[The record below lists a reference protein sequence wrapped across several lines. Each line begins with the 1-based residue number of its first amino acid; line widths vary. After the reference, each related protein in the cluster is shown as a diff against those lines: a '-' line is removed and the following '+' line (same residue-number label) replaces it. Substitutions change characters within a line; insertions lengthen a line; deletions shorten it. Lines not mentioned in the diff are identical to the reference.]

1 MIPRFV
7 ESSIAGL
14 PAMDLIL
21 DEEVKG
27 RLFLK
32 NDLLSPQKYILEK
45 VVDPRY
51 RIISPLQVHG
61 NVILTDG
68 PSLPDRPEGDGILL
82 TKGDTVASIQ
92 VADCFPVLIS
102 SGAGT
107 PWRLALHSG
116 FKGTIENIVASG
128 LEIARVKLNVDTKNS
143 FAWIGPGIGPCC
155 YGRKLDDPW
164 TQKAMKTIG
173 YKFFSVDGNVV
184 FFDLPCLICHQL
196 MELGIPSEN
205 IVSCPDCT
213 SCREDK
219 FFSYRK
225 GWQKERMVLLTYF

>member
-1 MIPRFV
+1 
-7 ESSIAGL
+7 
-14 PAMDLIL
+14 MDLIL

-61 NVILTDG
+61 NTVLTDG
-68 PSLPDRPEGDGILL
+68 PFLPDRPEGDGIFL
-82 TKGDTVASIQ
+82 TEGDIVASIQ
-92 VADCFPVLIS
+92 VADCFPVLLS
-102 SGAGT
+102 NGSGA

-128 LEIARVKLNVDTKNS
+128 WESARLKLKIDPQNA

-155 YGRKLDDPW
+155 YSRKLDDFS
-164 TQKAMKTIG
+164 TQRAIKAIDD
-173 YKFFSVDGNVV
+173 KFFSCDGNMV
-184 FFDLPCLICHQL
+184 FFDLSSLIFHQL

-213 SCREDK
+213 SCREDR

>member
-1 MIPRFV
+1 
-7 ESSIAGL
+7 
-14 PAMDLIL
+14 MDLTL

-32 NDLLSPQKYILEK
+32 NGLLSPQKYILEK
-45 VVDPRY
+45 VIDPRY
-51 RIISPLQVHG
+51 RMISPLQVHG
-61 NVILTDG
+61 KSILTDG
-68 PSLPDRPEGDGILL
+68 PFLPDRPEGDGILL
-82 TKGDTVASIQ
+82 TEGDTVASIQ

-128 LEIARVKLNVDTKNS
+128 WENVRVKLNVDPKNS

-155 YGRKLDDPW
+155 YSRKLDDPW
-164 TQKAMKTIG
+164 TYKAMEAIG
-173 YKFFSVDGNVV
+173 DKFFSRDDKVV
-184 FFDLPCLICHQL
+184 FFDLPSLIFHQL
-196 MELGIPSEN
+196 MELGIPSDN
-205 IVSCPDCT
+205 VVSCPDCT
-213 SCREDK
+213 SCRDDK

-225 GWQKERMVLLTYF
+225 GAQRERMVLLTYF